1 MMGKVLVAIIG
12 ASSGLVVATGLLS
25 FIISLGLISKL
36 AYRTHTAHAIPV
48 YKVMVELG
56 GIIGNAIYI
65 FEIKVAVP
73 YLLLPILGLC
83 IGAFVG
89 CWALSIAEVI
99 NIIPLFVRRFQVA
112 KYLKY
117 IIFVL
122 AIGKVVGAVF
132 LFITA

>member
-1 MMGKVLVAIIG
+1 MMGIVLVAIIG
-12 ASSGLVVATGLLS
+12 VSSGLVVATGLLS

-65 FEIKVAVP
+65 FQLKVPVP
-73 YLLLPILGLC
+73 YLLVPILGLC

-99 NIIPLFVRRFQVA
+99 NIIPLFIRRFQVA

-117 IIFVL
+117 IILIL
-122 AIGKVVGAVF
+122 AIGKIVGAAF
-132 LFITA
+132 LFITD